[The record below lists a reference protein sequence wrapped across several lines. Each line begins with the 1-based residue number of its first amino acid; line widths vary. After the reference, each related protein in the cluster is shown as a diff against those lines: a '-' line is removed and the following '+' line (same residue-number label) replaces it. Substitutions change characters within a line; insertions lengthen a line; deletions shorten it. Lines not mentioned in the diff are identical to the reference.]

1 MPARPSCFASTVSS
15 AQPTTV
21 STPRLVIIISA
32 LALGGF
38 AIGTTE
44 FVTMGVLPDIAQG
57 MGVSIPSAG
66 HVISAYALGVVVGA
80 PLIAALSARL
90 PRRALLVGLMAAFL
104 VGNGLT
110 ALAPGYRTLLVAR
123 FLAGLPHGAY
133 FGVASL
139 VAASLVGPHLRGRA
153 VSSVLLGLAAAMLTG
168 VPAATWLGQAF
179 GWRAAYWT
187 VVVLAALTVLA
198 VLAVVPSTPGRPE
211 ATVRGELGA
220 LRRPQVLLTLLVG
233 IVGFGGMF
241 ALYSYIAPVVT
252 DVAHL
257 SRGTIPV
264 VLLAYGAGGVVGTA
278 LGGRLADLALFRSL
292 FATLVALL
300 LLLALV
306 ALTAPWAPA
315 LFVGVFLVSIAASSL
330 AICLQMRLME
340 TAGEAQMLGAALNH
354 SALNLANALGAWLG
368 GLVIAA
374 GLGYRAP
381 SVVGAGL
388 AAAGLIP
395 LAASALLR
403 RRRQAPVPVQAAG
416 APEREPAAA

>member
-1 MPARPSCFASTVSS
+1 MSAASLTTERPPLST
-15 AQPTTV
+15 
-21 STPRLVIIISA
+21 RRMVIAIGA
-32 LALGGF
+32 LAVGGF

-44 FVTMGVLPDIAQG
+44 FVTMGVLPDIAK
-57 MGVSIPSAG
+57 GVGVDIPTAG
-66 HVISAYALGVVVGA
+66 HVISVYALGVVIGA
-80 PLIAALSARL
+80 PVIAALGARL

-104 VGNGLT
+104 VGNGLS
-110 ALAPGYRTLLVAR
+110 AMAPGYRTLLVAR
-123 FLAGLPHGAY
+123 FLSGLPHGAY

-153 VSSVLLGLAAAMLTG
+153 VSSVMLGLAAAMLTG
-168 VPAATWLGQAF
+168 VPAATWLGQQF
-179 GWRAAYWT
+179 GWRSAYWT
-187 VVVLAALTVLA
+187 VSVLAAVTMIA
-198 VLAVVPSTPGRPE
+198 VLAVVPSSPGRPE

-252 DVAHL
+252 DVTGL
-257 SRGTIPV
+257 SRGTVPV
-264 VLLAYGAGGVVGTA
+264 VLLVYGAGGVVGTT
-278 LGGRLADLALFRSL
+278 LGGRLADVALFRSL
-292 FATLVALL
+292 VGTISMLAV
-300 LLLALV
+300 LLAGV
-306 ALTAPWAPA
+306 ALTATWPPA
-315 LFVGVFLVSIAASSL
+315 LFVGVFLVSVFASAL

-388 AAAGLIP
+388 AVAGLVP
-395 LAASALLR
+395 LAISGVLR
-403 RRRQAPVPVQAAG
+403 TRTGRTVAEQHHDVVAVPQEAG
-416 APEREPAAA
+416 VR